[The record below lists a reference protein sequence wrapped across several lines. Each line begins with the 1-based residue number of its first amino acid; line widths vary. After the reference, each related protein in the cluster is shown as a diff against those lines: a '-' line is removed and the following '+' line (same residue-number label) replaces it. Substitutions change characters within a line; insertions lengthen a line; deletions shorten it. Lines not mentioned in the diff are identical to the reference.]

1 MSSSPSYINSVRI
14 TRLIEKSTGSSS
26 EQPNYRLNSLN
37 ASNTNLLP
45 RIQSSNKSPGSFTSS
60 RNQISMSETLLLK
73 EQFEKMKN
81 LSLSRVR
88 GRNRFI
94 DEALADSSM
103 SIGSFSSSTPMV
115 RFSLDCDFEP
125 ARELEARLTND
136 NQTLPVDDVDV
147 NDLFTDIADRFND
160 EFDSMGKF
168 NW

>member
-1 MSSSPSYINSVRI
+1 
-14 TRLIEKSTGSSS
+14 
-26 EQPNYRLNSLN
+26 
-37 ASNTNLLP
+37 
-45 RIQSSNKSPGSFTSS
+45 
-60 RNQISMSETLLLK
+60 MSETLLLK

-125 ARELEARLTND
+125 DRELEARLAND